1 MSDGPI
7 HVHAMPIDDDA
18 APLPDIRDYDSAAMF
33 LFESCPDSI
42 KSNTELGLG
51 SPESFACLLHRDVYL
66 FRCIKNARTSRD
78 LSGIWDICTDL
89 SRPVEVNLLSPKPEI
104 EVPLILN
111 RIASKV
117 KDLVSGK
124 GGILPWTLDQNYPDS
139 MSDIRK
145 LDLQSLIEEERVPS
159 MLFYELG
166 NFGNEPDLNER
177 VKNLFCKGQN
187 KFLVNASA
195 TGKTRLLYEGLC
207 QHWGLYITAHADD
220 KEAGALDLT
229 LGDRLSNERDF
240 VRFLPR
246 ASALG
251 FDVMLAKNR
260 EITYRRF
267 SAVLLAHLY
276 IFRTFLTAIH
286 THVGIIADI
295 QKRRWLLAQ
304 IYSPLLDP
312 SDPHREIIRAIELAP
327 LDFIDE
333 QLTLVVTDIRSLL
346 PESVSTDGLYIAIDE
361 ANVAIRDIYSSQH
374 GETGSYPALVEIIRT
389 WRVRLALLEVPI
401 TFIVA
406 GIEIPQE
413 YFPSASEEWSS
424 WRWTSDTGAFS
435 DPETQRKFILPFLPP
450 SFAESLQGQAL
461 LGRVWDWCRPRQVSS
476 LSTMSIITD
485 SPLRRRLTTS
495 YIVMLLQDKLA
506 HPHGVLDR
514 WIEGLTG
521 FNAFDSDEYSIE
533 EGPCEIRPFFRNIGS
548 CIARPNRPYVQ
559 SAAHEVI
566 MTYIITGKHPACFD
580 INKVDIVS
588 SGVGEFKD
596 KDMSVISSDQPG
608 PTIAAAVWLSK
619 ASYSREEPRSL
630 TSFKDFCSYFQ
641 SRWPKGDTYASASYI
656 ALYLAH
662 AFKGEGNRLLS
673 NIFTLLSAPSWLVM
687 NRKVST
693 QLVMLQK
700 DDHGIVKEFTITPS
714 ALLPEAPPLGYAAS
728 TPNDVV
734 AWLRHERS
742 GAFCLCPHGCGAH
755 LIFVLRHRGIYVWV
769 LLRTTG
775 QGSTIPVDPGDLPSE
790 FEKLS
795 VENLFPNEVCSNLL
809 FPSTEARS
817 YRKSNLQSATEL
829 SDNLLNAFKALPNC
843 PTGQLSLLR
852 VVATFPSETIL
863 HGKSIKGPP
872 AATLNTA
879 TFQAVTEPIPREDLL
894 KTLVL
899 SMHGKRSSEYAPDAF
914 SPIKPLDSKKRNTKR
929 KTLEASP
936 EAKDV
941 LKHRDPSSVSA
952 TDIISDMDSSPERA
966 EDGAVISAK
975 RAKRACTKRKGA

>member
-1 MSDGPI
+1 
-7 HVHAMPIDDDA
+7 MPTDDDVV
-18 APLPDIRDYDSAAMF
+18 PLLDMKEVDSVARV
-33 LFESCPDSI
+33 LFQSCPDSI

-51 SPESFACLLHRDVYL
+51 SVESFACLLHRHKGFLGVVQ
-66 FRCIKNARTSRD
+66 NARTLQD
-78 LSGIWDICTDL
+78 LDEFWHRCTELARPRKVAL
-89 SRPVEVNLLSPKPEI
+89 SSSQAEI
-104 EVPLILN
+104 EVSLILN
-111 RIASKV
+111 QTESKM

-124 GGILPWTLDQNYPDS
+124 GQVLPWTLNQDHPDGIP
-139 MSDIRK
+139 DIRK
-145 LDLQSLIEEERVPS
+145 LDLQSLTEEERVPS

-166 NFGNEPDLNER
+166 SFINDPDLNER
-177 VKNLFCKGQN
+177 VRSLFCKGQN
-187 KFLVNASA
+187 TFLVNASA

-207 QHWGLYITAHADD
+207 QHWGLYITAHADEG
-220 KEAGALDLT
+220 EARALQLT
-229 LGDRLSNERDF
+229 LDDRIRLESDLVE
-240 VRFLPR
+240 FLPR

-251 FDVMLAKNR
+251 FEIMLAKNR

-276 IFRTFLTAIH
+276 IFRAFLTAVH

-304 IYSPLLDP
+304 LYSPLLDS

-327 LDFIDE
+327 LDLIDE

-346 PESVSTDGLYIAIDE
+346 PESVLTDGLYIAIDE
-361 ANVAIRDIYSSQH
+361 ANVAMRDIYSSKH
-374 GETGSYPALVEIIRT
+374 GDTGPYPALVEIIRT
-389 WRVRLALLEVPI
+389 WRARLALLEVPI

-413 YFPSASEEWSS
+413 YFPSTSEEWSS
-424 WRWTSDTGAFS
+424 WRWTSDTGAFR

-461 LGRVWDWCRPRQVSS
+461 LERVWDWCRP
-476 LSTMSIITD
+476 
-485 SPLRRRLTTS
+485 RRRLTTS

-521 FNAFDSDEYSIE
+521 FTAFDSNEYSIE

-548 CIARPNRPYVQ
+548 CIARRDRPYVQ

-714 ALLPEAPPLGYAAS
+714 ALLPEARPLGYAAS

-734 AWLRHERS
+734 AWLRHERP
-742 GAFCLCPHGCGAH
+742 GAFCLCPHGCEAD

-775 QGSTIPVDPGDLPSE
+775 QGSTIPVDSSDLPSE

-795 VENLFPNEVCSNLL
+795 VENLFPNE
-809 FPSTEARS
+809 
-817 YRKSNLQSATEL
+817 SATEL

-843 PTGQLSLLR
+843 HTGQLPLLR

-863 HGKSIKGPP
+863 HEKRIKGPP
-872 AATLNTA
+872 AAMLNTA

-894 KTLVL
+894 KTLVF
-899 SMHGKRSSEYAPDAF
+899 SMHGKRSTEYAHDAF

-929 KTLEASP
+929 KTLEASL

-952 TDIISDMDSSPERA
+952 TDIILDMDPSSEPA

-975 RAKRACTKRKGA
+975 RAKRACTKRKGARSRVAKS